1 MSIKPVLR
9 SGLALG
15 LAALASVTSVPARA
29 ADTIANFYKGRTV
42 QVLIGFSAGGGYDI
56 YARTLARYM
65 GKHSPGKPTVVPQ
78 NMPGAETLKVAN
90 YIYNV
95 APKDG
100 TVFGTFARGIPMEK
114 LLGRTVG
121 EQFDATKFT
130 WVGSVTDEPSV
141 CVFWAASGIKTW
153 QDMKTKPWKVG
164 GSGVTSDLD
173 IYANVLRNMF
183 HLPGR
188 LITGFPGGTEVL
200 LSMQRR
206 EVDGRCGWSWSA
218 LISRDKHLLDQKLVT
233 VPLQL
238 GLEKNPDIPDV
249 PLVLDQTNDP
259 KEKAA
264 LKLIFSRQVMARP
277 FAAPPGLP
285 PERVKALRDAFDATM
300 KDPDFLAEMK
310 RLDLEVHPQS
320 GAKVDQLVKEVYT
333 YPADVVKIATDAIKV
348 AVR

>member
-1 MSIKPVLR
+1 MPLNSKALSLAATGAFIL
-9 SGLALG
+9 SGLMSL
-15 LAALASVTSVPARA
+15 PAKA
-29 ADTIANFYKGRTV
+29 VDATENFYKGRTV
-42 QVLIGFSAGGGYDI
+42 RVLIGFSAGGGYDI

-65 GKHSPGKPTVVPQ
+65 GKHIPGNPTLVPQ
-78 NMPGAETLKVAN
+78 NMPGAGTLKVAN

-141 CVFWAASGIKTW
+141 CVFWAASDIKTW

-164 GSGVTSDLD
+164 GSGVATDLD
-173 IYANVLRNMF
+173 MYANVLRNMF

-200 LSMQRR
+200 LAMQRG
-206 EVDGRCGWSWSA
+206 EVDGRCAWSWSS
-218 LISRDKHLLDQKLVT
+218 LISRDKYLLDRKLISISV
-233 VPLQL
+233 QF
-238 GLEKNPDIPDV
+238 GLERSPEIPANV
-249 PLVLDQTNDP
+249 PLVIDLTNDP

-264 LKLIFSRQVMARP
+264 LKLIFSRQLMARP

-285 PERVKALRDAFDATM
+285 
-300 KDPDFLAEMK
+300 
-310 RLDLEVHPQS
+310 
-320 GAKVDQLVKEVYT
+320 
-333 YPADVVKIATDAIKV
+333 
-348 AVR
+348 

>member
-1 MSIKPVLR
+1 MITAVSVA
-9 SGLALG
+9 ALG
-15 LAALASVTSVPARA
+15 LATMPAQA
-29 ADTIANFYKGRTV
+29 ADVTQFYKGKTV

-65 GKHSPGKPTVVPQ
+65 GKHIPGNPTLVPQ
-78 NMPGAETLKVAN
+78 NMPGAGTLKVAN

-130 WVGSVTDEPSV
+130 WIGSVTDEPSV

-153 QDMKTKPWKVG
+153 NDMKTKPWKVG

-206 EVDGRCGWSWSA
+206 EVDGRCGWSWSS
-218 LISRDKHLLDQKLVT
+218 LVSRDKHFLDDNLVT

-238 GLEKNPDIPDV
+238 GLENNPDIPNV

-259 KEKAA
+259 KQKAA

-285 PERVKALRDAFDATM
+285 PDRVKALRDAFDATM

-310 RLDLEVHPQS
+310 KLDLEVRPQS
-320 GAKVDQLVKEVYT
+320 GAKVEQLVKEVYS
-333 YPADVVKIATDAIKV
+333 YPPDVVKIAADAIKV
-348 AVR
+348 AP

>member
-1 MSIKPVLR
+1 MKHITAATIV
-9 SGLALG
+9 A
-15 LAALASVTSVPARA
+15 AALFGAAAPAHA
-29 ADTIANFYKGRTV
+29 ADAVANFYSGKTV
-42 QVLIGFSAGGGYDI
+42 QVMVGFGPGGGYDI

-65 GKHSPGKPTVVPQ
+65 GKHIPGNPTLVPQ
-78 NMPGAETLKVAN
+78 NMPGAGTLKVAN

-141 CVFWAASGIKTW
+141 CVFWAASGVKTW

-206 EVDGRCGWSWSA
+206 EVDGRCGWSWSS

-310 RLDLEVHPQS
+310 RLDLEVRPQS
-320 GAKVDQLVKEVYT
+320 GAKVEQLVKEVYA

-348 AVR
+348 AGR

>member
-1 MSIKPVLR
+1 
-9 SGLALG
+9 
-15 LAALASVTSVPARA
+15 
-29 ADTIANFYKGRTV
+29 
-42 QVLIGFSAGGGYDI
+42 
-56 YARTLARYM
+56 
-65 GKHSPGKPTVVPQ
+65 
-78 NMPGAETLKVAN
+78 
-90 YIYNV
+90 
-95 APKDG
+95 
-100 TVFGTFARGIPMEK
+100 VFGTFARGIPMEK
-114 LLGRTVG
+114 LLGRTEG

-200 LSMQRR
+200 LSMRR
-206 EVDGRCGWSWSA
+206 GEVDGRCGWSWTA
-218 LISRDKHLLDQKLVT
+218 LLSRDHDLLDKNLVT

-238 GLEKNPDIPDV
+238 GVEVNKDIPGV
-249 PLVLDQTNDP
+249 PLVIDQTNDP
-259 KEKAA
+259 KQKAA
-264 LKLIFSRQVMARP
+264 LKLIFSRQVIARP

-310 RLDLEVHPQS
+310 RLDLEVRPQS
-320 GAKVDQLVKEVYT
+320 GAKVEQLVKEVYS
-333 YPADVVKIATDAIKV
+333 YPADVVKIAADAIKV
-348 AVR
+348 TGR

>member
-1 MSIKPVLR
+1 MSMKSGLR
-9 SGLALG
+9 SGVALG
-15 LAALASVTSVPARA
+15 LAALASLASVPARG
-29 ADTIANFYKGRTV
+29 ADAVANFYKGRTV

-65 GKHSPGKPTVVPQ
+65 GKHIPGNPTLVPQ
-78 NMPGAETLKVAN
+78 NMPGAGTLKVAN

-206 EVDGRCGWSWSA
+206 EVDGRCGWSWSS
-218 LISRDKHLLDQKLVT
+218 LISRDKHLSIRSSS
-233 VPLQL
+233 PCRC
-238 GLEKNPDIPDV
+238 NWASRRIP
-249 PLVLDQTNDP
+249 
-259 KEKAA
+259 
-264 LKLIFSRQVMARP
+264 IFPMCRWCS
-277 FAAPPGLP
+277 
-285 PERVKALRDAFDATM
+285 
-300 KDPDFLAEMK
+300 
-310 RLDLEVHPQS
+310 
-320 GAKVDQLVKEVYT
+320 
-333 YPADVVKIATDAIKV
+333 
-348 AVR
+348 

>member
-1 MSIKPVLR
+1 MVWSRFFTAAV
-9 SGLALG
+9 
-15 LAALASVTSVPARA
+15 AALLTAAVPAHA
-29 ADTIANFYKGRTV
+29 ADAIANFYKGKTV

-65 GKHSPGKPTVVPQ
+65 GKHIPGNPTMVPQ
-78 NMPGAETLKVAN
+78 NMPGAGTLKVAN

-100 TVFGTFARGIPMEK
+100 TVIGTFARGIPMEK
-114 LLGRTVG
+114 LLGRTTG

-130 WVGSVTDEPSV
+130 WIGSVTDEPSV
-141 CVFWAASGIKTW
+141 CVFWAASGIKSW
-153 QDMKTKPWKVG
+153 ADMKTKPWKVG

-200 LSMQRR
+200 LAMRR
-206 EVDGRCGWSWSA
+206 GEVDGRCGWSWTA
-218 LISRDKHLLDQKLVT
+218 LLSRDHDLLDKKLVT

-238 GLEKNPDIPDV
+238 GVEVNKDIPGV
-249 PLVLDQTNDP
+249 PLVIDQTGDP

-264 LKLIFSRQVMARP
+264 LKLIFSRQVMARH
-277 FAAPPGLP
+277 FAAPPNMP
-285 PERVKALRDAFDATM
+285 PDRVKALRDAFDATM

-310 RLDLEVHPQS
+310 KLDLEVRPQS
-320 GAKVDQLVKEVYT
+320 GAKVEQLVKEVYS
-333 YPADVVKIATDAIKV
+333 YPPDVVKIASDAIKV
-348 AVR
+348 AR

>member
-1 MSIKPVLR
+1 MRKFRRFVACVSATA
-9 SGLALG
+9 LAVI
-15 LAALASVTSVPARA
+15 AALPARA
-29 ADTIANFYKGRTV
+29 ADATANFYKGRTV

-65 GKHSPGKPTVVPQ
+65 GRHLPGNPTMVPQ
-78 NMPGAETLKVAN
+78 NMPGAGTLKVAN

-100 TVFGTFARGIPMEK
+100 TVIGTFARGIPMEK

-121 EQFDATKFT
+121 QQFDATKFT
-130 WVGSVTDEPSV
+130 WIGSVTDEPSV
-141 CVFWAASGIKTW
+141 CVFWAASGVKTW

-218 LISRDKHLLDQKLVT
+218 LLSRDKHLLDQKLVNVT
-233 VPLQL
+233 LQL
-238 GLEKNPDIPDV
+238 GIENNPDIPNV
-249 PLVLDQTNDP
+249 PLVMDMTNDA

-264 LKLIFSRQVMARP
+264 LKLIFSRQAMARP
-277 FAAPPGLP
+277 FAAPPGIP
-285 PERVKALRDAFDATM
+285 PDRVKALRDAFDATM

-310 RLDLEVHPQS
+310 KLDLEVRPQA
-320 GAKVDQLVKEVYT
+320 GAKVEQLVKEVYA
-333 YPADVVKIATDAIKV
+333 YPPDVVKIAADAIRV
-348 AVR
+348 AK